1 MTENQPPA
9 EVAAD
14 AVELLQSVV
23 QVARAIFGAAA
34 SSVFLLDRAANELV
48 FQAVAG
54 AGEQSLV
61 GTRFPADRGIA
72 GWVAMSG
79 DAMVVDD
86 LSSNETFARDLAES
100 TEYVPNALMAVP
112 LIDRGEVLGVLEVLD
127 PVTQSRADLA
137 ELDLLLL
144 FAAQAATALRMVLAH
159 QAHQARQA
167 SESAALRAVG
177 QLTPGDRAAGLQLI
191 DAMRDLLTSTSP

>member
-1 MTENQPPA
+1 MTEDQPMDA
-9 EVAAD
+9 TAD
-14 AVELLQSVV
+14 AVELLHSVV

-34 SSVFLLDRAANELV
+34 SSVFLLDRTTHELV

-54 AGEQSLV
+54 AGEQSLI

-86 LSSNETFARDLAES
+86 LSTDATFARDLAES
-100 TEYVPNALMAVP
+100 THYVPNALMAVP

-127 PVTQSRADLA
+127 PVAQSRADLA
-137 ELDLLLL
+137 ELDLLQL
-144 FAAQAATALRMVLAH
+144 FAAQAATALRMVLA
-159 QAHQARQA
+159 QRSQLA
-167 SESAALRAVG
+167 SGFAALRTVQ
-177 QLTPGDRAAGLQLI
+177 QLTPSDRAAGLQLI
-191 DAMRDLLTSTSP
+191 DAMRELLATTS

>member
-1 MTENQPPA
+1 MPENPPVDA
-9 EVAAD
+9 SAD

-34 SSVFLLDRAANELV
+34 SSVFLLDRGTHELV

-79 DAMVVDD
+79 DAMVIDD
-86 LSSNETFARDLAES
+86 LTTNATFARDLAES
-100 TEYVPNALMAVP
+100 TQYVPNALMAVP
-112 LIDRGEVLGVLEVLD
+112 LIDRGDVLGVLEVLD
-127 PVTQSRADLA
+127 PVAQSRGDLA
-137 ELDLLLL
+137 ELDLLQL
-144 FAAQAATALRMVLAH
+144 FAAQAATALRMVLAQRSQ
-159 QAHQARQA
+159 QAT
-167 SESAALRAVG
+167 ESAALRTV
-177 QLTPGDRAAGLQLI
+177 QELTPSDRAAGLQLI
-191 DAMRDLLTSTSP
+191 EAMRELLTTAS

>member
-1 MTENQPPA
+1 MTEDQSVDA
-9 EVAAD
+9 SAD

-23 QVARAIFGAAA
+23 RVARAIFGAAA
-34 SSVFLLDRAANELV
+34 SSVFLLDHATHELV

-54 AGEQSLV
+54 AGEQSLI

-86 LSSNETFARDLAES
+86 LSTDATFARDLAES
-100 TEYVPNALMAVP
+100 TRYVPNALMAVP
-112 LIDRGEVLGVLEVLD
+112 LIDRGNVLGVLEVLD
-127 PVTQSRADLA
+127 PAAQSRTDLA
-137 ELDLLLL
+137 ELDLLQL

-159 QAHQARQA
+159 RSQPAAGF
-167 SESAALRAVG
+167 AALRTVQ
-177 QLTPGDRAAGLQLI
+177 QLTPSDRAAGLQLI
-191 DAMRDLLTSTSP
+191 DAMRALLATTS

>member
-1 MTENQPPA
+1 MTEA
-9 EVAAD
+9 DRATASAD

-34 SSVFLLDRAANELV
+34 SSVFLLDHATNELV
-48 FQAVAG
+48 FLAVAG

-61 GTRFPADRGIA
+61 GTRFPGDRGIA

-86 LSSNETFARDLAES
+86 LSSNAMFARDLAES
-100 TEYVPNALMAVP
+100 TRYVPDALMAVP
-112 LIDRGEVLGVLEVLD
+112 LVDRGEVLGVLEVLD

-137 ELDLLLL
+137 ELDLLQL
-144 FAAQAATALRMVLAH
+144 FAGQAATALRMILA
-159 QAHQARQA
+159 QRSQETPQ
-167 SESAALRAVG
+167 SAALRAV
-177 QLTPGDRAAGLQLI
+177 QQMTATDRAAGLQLL
-191 DAMRDLLTSTSP
+191 DAVRGLLAAAG

>member
-1 MTENQPPA
+1 MTDEGRV
-9 EVAAD
+9 VASAD

-34 SSVFLLDRAANELV
+34 SSVFLLDQATNELV
-48 FQAVAG
+48 FLAVAG

-61 GTRFPADRGIA
+61 GTRFPSNRGIA
-72 GWVAMSG
+72 GWVVMSG

-86 LSSNETFARDLAES
+86 LSANTMFARDLAES
-100 TEYVPNALMAVP
+100 TRYVPDALMAVP

-137 ELDLLLL
+137 ELDLLQL
-144 FAAQAATALRMVLAH
+144 FAGQAATALRMVLA
-159 QAHQARQA
+159 QRSQ
-167 SESAALRAVG
+167 ESSQLAALRAV
-177 QLTPGDRAAGLQLI
+177 QQMTSSDRAAGLQLL
-191 DAMRDLLTSTSP
+191 DAVRDLLATAG